1 MAVAVARL
9 TNDIQAYRIHRDEPF
24 TAVAGRTDQALADRR
39 ANALCEQSAAA
50 QRGRPRQSRR
60 VDAPMGVAKIDHRQ
74 LRQLTGGTPRPH
86 ASRNWNSNPPPS
98 SKESANF
105 QFLCAQ

>member
-9 TNDIQAYRIHRDEPF
+9 TNDIQEYRIRRDEPF
-24 TAVAGRTDQALADRR
+24 TAVAGRTDQALADRT
-39 ANALCEQSAAA
+39 ANALCEQSAAG

-74 LRQLTGGTPRPH
+74 LRQLTGGPHVLMPRGTGI
-86 ASRNWNSNPPPS
+86 SNPPRPAKSLRTFS
-98 SKESANF
+98 SS
-105 QFLCAQ
+105 